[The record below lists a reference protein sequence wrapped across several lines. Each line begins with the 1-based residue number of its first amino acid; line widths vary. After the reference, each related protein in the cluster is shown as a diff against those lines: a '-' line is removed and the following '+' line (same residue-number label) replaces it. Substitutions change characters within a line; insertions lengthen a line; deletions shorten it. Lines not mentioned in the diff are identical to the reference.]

1 VGIKDLYQDT
11 KTFVKAKSLIRNA
24 KKNGGGIH
32 SLGLKEIDIFYR
44 SKTNQICFI
53 SFYFD
58 IFISVPREMLKVS
71 PVLLISALPFAN
83 YIIFPLA

>member
-1 VGIKDLYQDT
+1 MFSVGIKDLYQDT
-11 KTFVKAKSLIRNA
+11 KTFVKVKSLIRNA

-32 SLGLKEIDIFYR
+32 SVGLKEIDIFYR

-58 IFISVPREMLKVS
+58 ILFQCLEKC
-71 PVLLISALPFAN
+71 
-83 YIIFPLA
+83 